1 MDEEL
6 PEYLSRVLDKAE
18 CILDCSHSD
27 NLDSLEMHEVV
38 LDRTV
43 SFLREVSQ
51 MDVDDKQ
58 DWISLSQAF

>member
-43 SFLREVSQ
+43 SLREVSQ

-58 DWISLSQAF
+58 N

>member
-6 PEYLSRVLDKAE
+6 PEYHSRVLDKAE

-43 SFLREVSQ
+43 SLREVSQ

-58 DWISLSQAF
+58 N